1 LFFILAGI
9 QICILNMY
17 KMDSYEI
24 FHKRY
29 EGFSNNDA
37 IYTGCVKT
45 PNTQGCS
52 DYKAAVDQLTELKA
66 SQSKEGR
73 ELDSNDIYN
82 KMYMSTINL
91 GIGITL
97 MALFMKFLA
106 NE

>member
-1 LFFILAGI
+1 
-9 QICILNMY
+9 MY

>member
-1 LFFILAGI
+1 
-9 QICILNMY
+9 
-17 KMDSYEI
+17 MDSYEL

-37 IYTGCVKT
+37 IYTGCVTT
-45 PNTQGCS
+45 PSTSGC
-52 DYKAAVDQLTELKA
+52 DAYKAAVDELTILKA

-73 ELDSNDIYN
+73 ESDANDIYN

-97 MALFMKFLA
+97 MAVFMNYLV